1 MECFLRFSLWILKL
15 YYEIAFQFPVRWLFN
30 HAFTS
35 CEHSFS
41 PDNSLFLKEV
51 VFEENILILCSKI
64 RVEWKKP
71 KKKKNAKTKIMK
83 RMSSRWS
90 VGKKEDSGYIKIK
103 QNQPLTQEETIG
115 LFHINKTD
123 WQPFFLCSTGC
134 FDIL

>member
-1 MECFLRFSLWILKL
+1 MQQNKSWME
-15 YYEIAFQFPVRWLFN
+15 E
-30 HAFTS
+30 T
-35 CEHSFS
+35 
-41 PDNSLFLKEV
+41 
-51 VFEENILILCSKI
+51 
-64 RVEWKKP
+64 

-83 RMSSRWS
+83 RMSSSWS